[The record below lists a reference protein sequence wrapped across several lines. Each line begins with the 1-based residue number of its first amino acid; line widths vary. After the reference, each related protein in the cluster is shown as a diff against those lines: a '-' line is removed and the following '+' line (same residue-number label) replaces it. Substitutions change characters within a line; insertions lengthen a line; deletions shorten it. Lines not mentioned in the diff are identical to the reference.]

1 MYEENNNLGY
11 TGNTNMN
18 GNANAGNSAYT
29 GGYSSYEISS
39 NSPKAPQKKKSS
51 GFFKKM
57 LPQILKQLLMFD

>member
-51 GFFKKM
+51 GF
-57 LPQILKQLLMFD
+57 LRRC